1 MTLDLDELER
11 LEREATA
18 GPWQPDNEH
27 RNVLRDVEGYSLLTT
42 DRPSYGTQSEFGA
55 FTQDEDAAFIAAL
68 RNAAPALIARARR
81 ADELEAELQA
91 VKDSLTATNSPENP
105 DSSADQWCEHCHNTG
120 SLDCHCGGDL
130 CVCQNNGE
138 YPCPHCR

>member
-1 MTLDLDELER
+1 LPAPWDFDGYVIRAPGGETVLEVVAVDRDTNGDL
-11 LEREATA
+11 
-18 GPWQPDNEH
+18 
-27 RNVLRDVEGYSLLTT
+27 
-42 DRPSYGTQSEFGA
+42 
-55 FTQDEDAAFIAAL
+55 IAAL
-68 RNAAPALIARARR
+68 RNAARALIARARR

-91 VKDSLTATNSPENP
+91 VKDSLTATNSPENT

>member
-11 LEREATA
+11 IEREATA
-18 GPWQPDNEH
+18 GPWRVNTFHPNS
-27 RNVLRDVEGYSLLTT
+27 VL
-42 DRPSYGTQSEFGA
+42 SESRRCVAKCVSVASPGGE
-55 FTQDEDAAFIAAL
+55 EDATFITAI

-91 VKDSLTATNSPENP
+91 VKESLTAANSPEKP

-138 YPCPHCR
+138 YPCPSCASTTT